1 MMNVLVE
8 MQQSMKIYLVNVVL
22 EYNMSLEWKY

>member
-1 MMNVLVE
+1 MMNLLVE

-22 EYNMSLEWKY
+22 EYNMSLDEL